1 MLGQVV
7 QIVMSFRIICANS
20 VELTAVISRA
30 VRDINK
36 KTISIVSFDKFA
48 MLINF
53 LFCVIWFPSVA
64 QWTARGKDQ
73 NSDLRTAGRLNGLV
87 IGYINGSLVAV

>member
-20 VELTAVISRA
+20 VALTAVISRA

-73 NSDLRTAGRLNGLV
+73 NSDGLCRFKNGWTIEWVGDWLH
-87 IGYINGSLVAV
+87 